1 MSQVRRRGPN
11 LGESSTP
18 GSGRKKGR
26 PAAAAMPPK
35 KAGKRVST
43 GSRLSGGSA
52 IARESHCRRAH
63 VRARAAGQ
71 RVHVL
76 HVGALLILRCCSW
89 RPFTPPQEASLQ
101 ARNRCAQRDP
111 EISIFHRSSASKTSF
126 LPTGTS
132 SVLHAQ
138 QAHMLS
144 LRTQVREIAL
154 TLRPVGEG
162 MRWQSQAIQALQEA
176 SEAFLVHLFEDTN
189 LCAIHAK
196 RVTIMQKDIQLARR
210 IRGAWGGLG

>member
-1 MSQVRRRGPN
+1 MSQARRRGPN

-35 KAGKRVST
+35 TAGKRVST

-52 IARESHCRRAH
+52 IAPGDPLPHRKKRRYKPGT
-63 VRARAAGQ
+63 V
-71 RVHVL
+71 
-76 HVGALLILRCCSW
+76 ALKEIRKFQSSTDLLLLKL
-89 RPFTPPQEASLQ
+89 PFSRL
-101 ARNRCAQRDP
+101 
-111 EISIFHRSSASKTSF
+111 
-126 LPTGTS
+126 
-132 SVLHAQ
+132 
-138 QAHMLS
+138 
-144 LRTQVREIAL
+144 VREIAL